1 MRITLEDTGK
11 TGEKTEETR
20 PLTDEELKASRKQR
34 FSQMTT
40 RERLHWLRDYYTIP
54 AVLTIAVIL
63 FVVFLTRDIRSNKPD
78 GFYAEFINSGL
89 YVTEEL
95 RAGIAEALSVDTA
108 EEFVTIQSDQ
118 LSDGA
123 GNDTG
128 NIYAAEAVA
137 VRIAAGEIDVI
148 AADDPRFEQYARGGA
163 FLDLT
168 KILSQEERSAWD
180 SLLVYAREE
189 VEDGVFGEETAYGIR
204 LDDAPGLRG
213 LDVYP
218 NGGVIGIV
226 ANAKHPDRAV
236 QFLHYLLD

>member
-1 MRITLEDTGK
+1 MRITREDIGK
-11 TGEKTEETR
+11 AAEKTEEPR

-34 FSQMTT
+34 FSEMTPK
-40 RERLHWLRDYYTIP
+40 EKLHWLRDYYTLP

-63 FVVFLTRDIRSNKPD
+63 FVVFLTKDIRSNKPD

-95 RAGIAEALSVDTA
+95 KAEIAEVLSVDTS

-123 GNDTG
+123 GNDNA

-148 AADDPRFEQYARGGA
+148 AADDARFEQYARGGA
-163 FLDLT
+163 FLDL
-168 KILSQEERSAWD
+168 KEVLSREECSAWD
-180 SLLVYAREE
+180 SLFVYAKEE

-204 LDDAPGLRG
+204 LDDAPGLKE
-213 LDVYP
+213 LDAYP

-236 QFLHYLLD
+236 TFLHYLLD